1 MEQPIFSTMLMMII
15 SLIALAMMTILI
27 TKTPSQHD
35 LDSAFAD
42 KLLAGSRRLARQS
55 WIPCFDPH
63 IGVHAF
69 GLSLPWDH
77 PAMSSCQSRP
87 RCQRPPCCQP
97 SSKITPGIQSVEPDN
112 SLHILL
118 QLVLLL
124 HPELPVTI
132 V

>member
-87 RCQRPPCCQP
+87 RCQRPPCSQQETTTIMLGMDSGGP
-97 SSKITPGIQSVEPDN
+97 NIF
-112 SLHILL
+112 L
-118 QLVLLL
+118 QLLLLL
-124 HPELPVTI
+124 HPELPVANFKGE
-132 V
+132 